1 MVIYLLYLNVAIWFS
16 PTGLWPMF
24 HKYSL
29 MREDV
34 MQTNDLL
41 YKNGAIIF
49 ILVTLVVESV
59 RTWKYDWSRH
69 TEKNG
74 RAGVTK
80 GLDMFL

>member
-1 MVIYLLYLNVAIWFS
+1 
-16 PTGLWPMF
+16 
-24 HKYSL
+24 
-29 MREDV
+29 

-41 YKNGAIIF
+41 YKNSAIIV